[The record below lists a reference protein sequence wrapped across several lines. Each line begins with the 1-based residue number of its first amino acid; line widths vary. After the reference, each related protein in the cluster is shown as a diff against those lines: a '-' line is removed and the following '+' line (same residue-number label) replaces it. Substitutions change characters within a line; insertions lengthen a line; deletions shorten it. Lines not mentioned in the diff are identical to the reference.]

1 MTRLCIYHAGPIW
14 VNLFFNLL
22 TLSGIQL
29 TFRSGF
35 ADDVRAQFASNH
47 SLDNTKDTNFR
58 AVNDAW

>member
-1 MTRLCIYHAGPIW
+1 
-14 VNLFFNLL
+14 LFFNLL